1 MLRCRQGQITE
12 RQAKTIYLARMKPA
26 DKEILSDL
34 RRIIRSVNL
43 EAKRV
48 EREFGVSIPQY
59 LCLQHLEEQPDFMAS
74 MKEIKDA
81 LQLNAS
87 TATGIVQR
95 LERGGYVAKL
105 PKREDRRKS
114 LITLTERG
122 AEVVRSNPQILHERL
137 LERLQQLGE
146 AEYSQLRQ
154 AFRTI
159 IEFLEIERMDAAPIV
174 TSEASFTD
182 SPPPELD

>member
-1 MLRCRQGQITE
+1 MCNCEEGVPRWAILNTAPCSIPCNR
-12 RQAKTIYLARMKPA
+12 IYFALMKPA

-59 LCLQHLEEQPDFMAS
+59 LCLQHLNEQPDFIAS

-95 LERGGYVAKL
+95 L
-105 PKREDRRKS
+105 
-114 LITLTERG
+114 
-122 AEVVRSNPQILHERL
+122 
-137 LERLQQLGE
+137 
-146 AEYSQLRQ
+146 
-154 AFRTI
+154 
-159 IEFLEIERMDAAPIV
+159 
-174 TSEASFTD
+174 
-182 SPPPELD
+182 

>member
-1 MLRCRQGQITE
+1 MRGKITKF
-12 RQAKTIYLARMKPA
+12 QAKTIYLSRMKPA

-59 LCLQHLEEQPDFMAS
+59 LCLQHLEEQPDFVAS

-114 LITLTERG
+114 LVTLTERG

-146 AEYSQLRQ
+146 TEYSQLRQ

-182 SPPPELD
+182 PPSPPLD